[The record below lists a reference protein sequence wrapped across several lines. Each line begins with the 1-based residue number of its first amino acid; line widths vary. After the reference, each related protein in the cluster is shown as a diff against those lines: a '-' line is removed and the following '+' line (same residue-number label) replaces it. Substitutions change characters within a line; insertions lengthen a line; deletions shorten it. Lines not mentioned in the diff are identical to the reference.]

1 MTCYD
6 LRLGS
11 NNPNQIAVERII
23 SEKSLL
29 AILIKVYIIG
39 FFLIAGC
46 ASIQGKESFG
56 RTMFIPLKSSPPGAK
71 ILLDGKEK
79 GFAPSILR
87 FTYLYNPYGSHED
100 ETRER
105 MLRIEKYGYEPY
117 IVRFSIKGKEYEK
130 IPDTILLKRLDSIAE
145 VEVLPGKDRRKT
157 EELKETG
164 EKHEESPE
172 ENVLIKEKDETQ
184 EIKQYNETI
193 TETDNENEYQTVYT
207 IQTGSFIKIRH
218 AIEQFNSIIKI
229 LSEKNL
235 DYLRVEKI
243 GEFYT
248 VRLGRFED
256 FTGGKAFLQTIKTQL
271 PMAIILKSRI
281 KDNSI
286 IRTHKK

>member
-1 MTCYD
+1 M
-6 LRLGS
+6 
-11 NNPNQIAVERII
+11 ERII
-23 SEKSLL
+23 PEKSVWT
-29 AILIKVYIIG
+29 ILIKVYIIG

-79 GFAPSILR
+79 GFTPSISR

-105 MLRIEKYGYEPY
+105 ILRIEKYGYEPY

-130 IPDTILLKRLDSIAE
+130 IPDTILLKRLDSVTEA
-145 VEVLPGKDRRKT
+145 EVLPGKDRRKT

-172 ENVLIKEKDETQ
+172 ETVLIKENNETQ

-193 TETDNENEYQTVYT
+193 TETETETDNENEYQTVYT
-207 IQTGSFIKIRH
+207 IQTGSFIRIRH

-243 GEFYT
+243 GKFYT